1 MVYRFCLRTEEPTIK
16 QHDVVGVD
24 LGVKELATLSTGV
37 VLPNPKHYKTHLS
50 KLRRLSK
57 ELSRK
62 KQEALEID
70 LRRNKN

>member
-1 MVYRFCLRTEEPTIK
+1 M
-16 QHDVVGVD
+16 GVD